1 MRFRRVLLLAVI
13 TSPLAAQGNSAGWD
27 PQEILKAETFVKPP
41 ANIERM
47 IMAPRTDISFTQPNA
62 DRSWFLRGTGPT
74 RGDINAWGKYHLWLG
89 GLAVD
94 TKANRA
100 RSVTTE
106 NSNGLVVVNPRTGA
120 TKVLE
125 TPKGT
130 TVSAQTWSPNGTQV
144 AYIAN
149 FDSGSYVYIAD
160 VATGKS
166 TQLSKSAL
174 LATFVTTIAFTDD
187 GKNIVAVL
195 VPDGRGPAPTH
206 GPNGI
211 EDGPTVRMTNSRA
224 VPTPVYWSLLLDPH
238 EKAQLKYHT
247 TGQLALIDIAKK
259 TVKKIG
265 APGMFRAVEA
275 NNDGSYFTVT
285 QMQEP
290 FSYLVQVNSFGSKRE
305 LWDATGKAIATL
317 QTTPLNEGG
326 RGGGAGPAAPAGP
339 DTSRRNVQWNPAG
352 TGLVYLK
359 SIFAAAPAG
368 GNAAG
373 GGRGGRGG
381 RAGGPGGGGAPQPTS
396 VQYVNWVPPFG
407 PTDTKVIYEG
417 GAQLGAV
424 SYSTDQKT
432 LFASDSGTV
441 FAVRLTDN
449 RRFNLGR
456 GVTLAGGGGGFGG
469 RGGGAGG
476 RGGGAD
482 ADSTALG
489 GALVTRQIN
498 GRSYVVLGQD
508 GKSVAVTGNRAP
520 GAKWN
525 TEAPRPWADKLDIE
539 TGQRA
544 RLLDSPANAFHAFVA
559 PLDDNF
565 SSFLYTQESPTVIRD
580 VWLKDV
586 AANTTKKV
594 TNNVDV
600 GPEVSGAISK
610 RFQVTRPR
618 DGNKFWVDVLLPR
631 DWREGNRLPGVLWFY
646 PREYT
651 TQAQYDESRHGTNI
665 NTFPEVPSARPA
677 SSMQLWVA
685 AGYALIQPDL
695 PIFGD
700 TGRMNDNYTRD
711 LRENLDL
718 VLDAVVERGYVD
730 RERMGIGG
738 HSYGAFSTLNAIS
751 LMPDFKGAIA
761 GDGMYN
767 RSLTPFGFQSER
779 RSFYEAQDTY
789 LDMSPFFRADKIVT
803 PVLLY
808 HQWEDQ
814 NTGTSIISSQR
825 MMAALQGLGKTAAL
839 YQYHYEDHS
848 TTTYTTDLDQW
859 ARWVAWFDVYVK
871 NAKPAPKPVP

>member
-1 MRFRRVLLLAVI
+1 MRVRLIAALLSVTAGTV
-13 TSPLAAQGNSAGWD
+13 AAQSNSAAWN
-27 PQEILKAETFVKPP
+27 PEEILKAETFVKPP

-74 RGDINAWGKYHLWLG
+74 RGDINAWGKSHLWLG

-106 NSNGLVVVNPRTGA
+106 NTNGLVLVNPRTGA
-120 TKVLE
+120 TKAIE
-125 TPKGT
+125 TPKGAT
-130 TVSAQTWSPNGTQV
+130 ISSQIWSPGGTQV

-149 FDSGSYVYIAD
+149 FDSGSFVYVAD
-160 VATGKS
+160 AATGKS
-166 TQLSKSAL
+166 TQVSKAPL
-174 LATFVTTIAFTDD
+174 LATFVTGIEYTDD
-187 GKNIVAVL
+187 GKSIVAVL
-195 VPDGRGPAPTH
+195 VPEGRGPAPTH
-206 GPNGI
+206 GVNGV
-211 EDGPTVRMTNSRA
+211 EDGPTVRLTNSRA

-259 TVKKIG
+259 SVKKIG
-265 APGMFRAVEA
+265 APAMIRAVDA
-275 NNDGSYFTVT
+275 NADGSYFTVT
-285 QMQEP
+285 QMMEP
-290 FSYLVQVNSFGSKRE
+290 FSYLVQVNSFGTKRE
-305 LWDATGKAIATL
+305 LWDATGKSIATL
-317 QTTPLNEGG
+317 QTTPLSEGG
-326 RGGGAGPAAPAGP
+326 RGGGAAGPAAP
-339 DTSRRNVQWNPAG
+339 DTGRRNVQWNPAG
-352 TGLVYLK
+352 PGLVYLK
-359 SIFAAAPAG
+359 SVFAAPTAGANAP
-368 GNAAG
+368 AG

-381 RAGGPGGGGAPQPTS
+381 RGGAAGGGAAQPTS

-417 GAQLGAV
+417 GPQLGTV
-424 SYSTDQKT
+424 SYSADAKT

-441 FAVRLTDN
+441 FAVRLADN
-449 RRFNLGR
+449 KRFNLGR

-469 RGGGAGG
+469 GGGRGGGGGAGG
-476 RGGGAD
+476 
-482 ADSTALG
+482 DSTALG
-489 GALVTRQIN
+489 GALVTRQVN

-508 GKSVAVTGNRAP
+508 GKSVAVTGTRTP
-520 GAKWN
+520 GANWQ
-525 TEAPRPWADKLDIE
+525 TQAPRPWVDKLDIE
-539 TGQRA
+539 TAQRT
-544 RLLDSPANAFHAFVA
+544 RLLDSPANGYDTFIA

-565 SSFLYTQESPTVIRD
+565 SSFLYTHESPSVIRD
-580 VWLKDV
+580 VWMKDV
-586 AANTTKKV
+586 ATGATKKV
-594 TNNVDV
+594 TSNVDV

-610 RFQVTRPR
+610 RFQVTRSR

-631 DWREGNRLPGVLWFY
+631 DWKEGNRLPGVLWFY

-651 TQAQYDESRHGTNI
+651 TQAQYEQSRYGTNI

-685 AGYALIQPDL
+685 AGYALIQPDI
-695 PIFGD
+695 PIWGD
-700 TGRMNDNYTRD
+700 SGRMNDNYTRD

-730 RERMGIGG
+730 RDRMGIGG

-779 RSFYEAQDTY
+779 RSFYQAMDTY

-859 ARWVAWFDVYVK
+859 ARWVAWFDLYVK